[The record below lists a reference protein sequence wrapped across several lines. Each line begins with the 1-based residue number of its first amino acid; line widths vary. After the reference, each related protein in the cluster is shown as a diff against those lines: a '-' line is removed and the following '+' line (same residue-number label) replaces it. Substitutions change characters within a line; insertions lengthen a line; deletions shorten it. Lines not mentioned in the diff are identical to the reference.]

1 MNFPGFILLLVV
13 GSTRRSSAAD
23 YGDGAEISNMKSM
36 LRKSDPDY
44 VLHQVT
50 TKESNRDDSIPMV
63 RAMYTL

>member
-13 GSTRRSSAAD
+13 GSTRRSSAD

-36 LRKSDPDY
+36 LRKSDPDN

-63 RAMYTL
+63 RALYIL